1 MLKATV
7 HHYFS
12 AVLSREG
19 NGSNYCRIHPINCTV
34 PFFLILRTF
43 VTFYGDG
50 LERRPRRSSGSSGTR
65 TKEGHCIPRKGF
77 NAE

>member
-19 NGSNYCRIHPINCTV
+19 NGSNYTQLIV
-34 PFFLILRTF
+34 LFFIILRTF

-50 LERRPRRSSGSSGTR
+50 LERRRRSSGSSGTR